1 MKQNLGAAIDK
12 LHTLREEKR
21 LLEER
26 VKDIRKVME
35 EEEINIFAMLEEQDI
50 PGAKGHT
57 ASVSITESIVPVI
70 ENDELFFEHI
80 LQTGDLHLLERRP
93 SVRAYREIKQS
104 GEEVPG
110 LRPFT
115 RRTLSLRKN

>member
-1 MKQNLGAAIDK
+1 MNLGAAIDK
-12 LHTLREEKR
+12 LHNLREKKR
-21 LLEER
+21 ELEDE
-26 VKDIRKVME
+26 VKKIRKIMD
-35 EEEINIFAMLEEQDI
+35 EEEINIFALLEEQDI

-70 ENDELFFEHI
+70 ENDEIFFEHV
-80 LQTGDLHLLERRP
+80 LTTGDIHLLERRP
-93 SVRAYREIKQS
+93 SVRAFRETMES
-104 GEEVPG
+104 GDTVPG